1 MAKKTNVIDVE
12 PEVLEVKTKK
22 QILNLDGQAYVN
34 VMSKLYET
42 LGKEL
47 QVLEKDDN
55 ELAQS
60 IVETFKM
67 RLEFIKEAWSDLE
80 LTKEEKAKIY
90 EDYLDTSKAHQQYLM
105 DKQKEK
111 KARIDKKEKFKEII
125 LGSTVIAVGL
135 TAVISALGVVLKTIN
150 EIK

>member
-80 LTKEEKAKIY
+80 LTKEEKSKIY

-111 KARIDKKEKFKEII
+111 KARIDKKEKFKDVMM
-125 LGSTVIAVGL
+125 GSAVVTVCI
-135 TAVISALGVVLKTIN
+135 TAAAADLKIVLNTI
-150 EIK
+150 KDFK

>member
-111 KARIDKKEKFKEII
+111 KAKIDRKEKFKDVMM
-125 LGSTVIAVGL
+125 GSAVVTVCI
-135 TAVISALGVVLKTIN
+135 TAAAAALKIVLNTI
-150 EIK
+150 KDFK

>member
-1 MAKKTNVIDVE
+1 MDKKTNVIDVE

>member
-47 QVLEKDDN
+47 QILEKDDN
-55 ELAQS
+55 ELAKS

-80 LTKEEKAKIY
+80 LTKEEKSKIY

-111 KARIDKKEKFKEII
+111 KAKIDKKEKHKDVI
-125 LGSTVIAVGL
+125 LGSVVVAVGL
-135 TAVISALGVVLKTIN
+135 TAIAKAVGIVINAVKPF
-150 EIK
+150 K

>member
-12 PEVLEVKTKK
+12 PETLEVKTKK
-22 QILNLDGQAYVN
+22 QILNLDGQAYIN

-60 IVETFKM
+60 IVEIFKM

-111 KARIDKKEKFKEII
+111 KAKIDKKEKFKDII
-125 LGSTVIAVGL
+125 LGSTVISVGL
-135 TAVISALGVVLKTIN
+135 TAVISALGVVLKTI
-150 EIK
+150 KDLK